1 MARLLSEDGQLFNEV
16 QARVMRNVG
25 AENLDVE
32 KVLVPEKVGESI
44 KRMLEEDPA
53 LIDDLVRALGPG

>member
-1 MARLLSEDGQLFNEV
+1 MAQLLSEDGQLFNEV